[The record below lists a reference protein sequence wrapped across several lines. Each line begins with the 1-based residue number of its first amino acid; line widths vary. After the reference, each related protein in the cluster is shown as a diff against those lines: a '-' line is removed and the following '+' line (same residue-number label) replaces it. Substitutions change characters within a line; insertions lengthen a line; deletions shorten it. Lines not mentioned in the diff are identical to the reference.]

1 MNTTHTPGPWEAKYQ
16 PFSPAHTIGK
26 RASTG
31 SLDLI
36 ADLSES
42 VAQLDERQAN
52 ACLIAAAPEML
63 DALREVELG
72 IQFHMLPLI
81 SDMSEALYGHIEPTE
96 PVKLCLDLVRKA
108 IAKAEG
114 R

>member
-26 RASTG
+26 RASNG
-31 SLDLI
+31 SHDLI

-52 ACLIAAAPEML
+52 AHLIAAAPEML
-63 DALREVELG
+63 
-72 IQFHMLPLI
+72 
-81 SDMSEALYGHIEPTE
+81 EALKLIVNYQNYTMNFSKVSYELQAALTE
-96 PVKLCLDLVRKA
+96 CVNA

-114 R
+114 RN